1 MTNTT
6 HMTQLP
12 PVAVST
18 SNAGGYPYISAAAG
32 AVGGYGGAGGTGT
45 YANVSVATTY
55 TVGYNGVL
63 NATVVVIQGK
73 SLASA
78 IENIERMLGILQT
91 SSELEEKWK
100 ELKELGDKYRALKA
114 EIEEKEMYNLFECS
128 QRHYE
133 RSKNCAGGLRVRS
146 AD

>member
-18 SNAGGYPYISAAAG
+18 SNAGGYPYIGAAAG
-32 AVGGYGGAGGTGT
+32 VVGGYGGAGGTGT
-45 YANVSVATTY
+45 YANISAATTY

-63 NATVVVIQGK
+63 NATDVVIQGK

-91 SSELEEKWK
+91 SYELEEKWK

-114 EIEEKEMYNLFECS
+114 EIEEKEKFWNTI
-128 QRHYE
+128 Q
-133 RSKNCAGGLRVRS
+133 K
-146 AD
+146 